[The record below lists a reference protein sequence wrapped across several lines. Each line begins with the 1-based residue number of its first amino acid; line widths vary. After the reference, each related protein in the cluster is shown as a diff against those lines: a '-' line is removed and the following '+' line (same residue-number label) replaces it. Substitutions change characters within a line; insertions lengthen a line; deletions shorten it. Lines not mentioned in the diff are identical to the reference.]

1 MKEKFGHVYND
12 EILKDVVELS
22 VLYVSWVL
30 NAWEGSMKI
39 FDLKRSRRGQVD
51 VKSRWKEYFD
61 SILNMENYGE
71 AERSCS

>member
-39 FDLKRSRRGQVD
+39 FDLKRSRRGL
-51 VKSRWKEYFD
+51 
-61 SILNMENYGE
+61 IL
-71 AERSCS
+71 